1 MNMAVTADSTREA
14 VEPAGP
20 PRPRLVLRLG
30 VTAHRPGSS
39 LPASELDRIRA
50 QVAELVDRAAKA
62 ARSIQQQYQFAYS
75 AEPPLLVAL
84 SAIAEG
90 GDRIFAEEALRAGW
104 QLDVVLPF
112 AREVYERDFST
123 PESRNRFGEL
133 AVRARAVFEID
144 SICPDDDR
152 SVAYETAG
160 LVMLDH
166 VDVVLAIWDGG
177 ASGGRG
183 GTREIMD
190 EALRRNL
197 PIIWISSAVDR
208 QPVRWKQRE
217 PVPVFAGSK
226 ASDDFAALIMDT
238 LRPPE
243 SAADESGQSELARL
257 KRFLS
262 EEERHPAPWTWAHD
276 LLLRLLTGKPAAA
289 PGRVVERQ
297 NEWSEFLDGL
307 PPKARLGNAMEEVLR
322 KRFLWADRKATEL
335 GRLYRSAYV
344 LSFLFAALAVFV
356 GLLTILDGW
365 AALFGDNI
373 AVAKTVCAGAELFFI
388 ALIISIT
395 VAGRRGR
402 WHERFLDVRGLAEM
416 LRHARVL
423 APVGRVGRIFS
434 GHAAAG
440 RGGDSWTLWYARAA
454 IRELPLPNARVDTAF
469 IRDSITAVVRHELA
483 GQIAYHHENHKSLE
497 KAHHRLDRAGEV
509 LFYTAIFMCLL
520 WFSIVAVYGFQ
531 TADHT
536 HWISHTLKSILTF
549 LGAVLPAFASALA
562 GIRGQGDFRASAQ
575 QSVATE
581 KELRGLLHRAETQMP
596 TYYPE
601 ACAFLEAVA
610 DAMNSELGQWRL
622 LFSYR
627 PLPAPG

>member
-1 MNMAVTADSTREA
+1 MNMAVTASETCEA

-39 LPASELDRIRA
+39 LPASELDRVRA
-50 QVAELVDRAAKA
+50 QVAELIGRAAKA
-62 ARSIQQQYQFAYS
+62 VRSVHEQFRFAYS
-75 AEPPLLVAL
+75 AESPLLVAV
-84 SAIAEG
+84 SALAEG

-104 QLDVVLPF
+104 QLDVILPLG
-112 AREVYERDFST
+112 REDYERDFTT
-123 PESRNRFGEL
+123 PESRDRFRDL
-133 AVRARAVFEID
+133 TARARAVFEIH
-144 SICPDDDR
+144 SVSPDDDR
-152 SVAYETAG
+152 SAAYETGG

-166 VDVVLAIWDGG
+166 VDLVLAIWDGG

-197 PIIWISSAVDR
+197 PIVWISSTADR
-208 QPVRWKQRE
+208 EPVRWKHRE
-217 PVPVFAGSK
+217 LVTLFAGGNVSNG
-226 ASDDFAALIMDT
+226 FTTLIVET
-238 LRPPE
+238 LRPPG
-243 SAADESGQSELARL
+243 SALDESGQSELARL

-262 EEERHPAPWTWAHD
+262 EEEHTPAPWTWAHD
-276 LLLRLLTGKPAAA
+276 MLLRLLTGKPATA
-289 PGRVVERQ
+289 PKRVSERQ
-297 NEWSEFLDGL
+297 DEWREFLDAL
-307 PPKARLGNAMEEVLR
+307 PPKARLGTAMEEVLQ
-322 KRFLWADRKATEL
+322 KRFLWADRKAAEL

-344 LSFLFAALAVFV
+344 LGFLFAALAVFM
-356 GLLTILDGW
+356 GLLTILEGW
-365 AALFGDNI
+365 SALFGDNI

-388 ALIISIT
+388 GLIVCIT

-423 APVGRVGRIFS
+423 APVGRVGRILS
-434 GHAAAG
+434 GGAAG
-440 RGGDSWTLWYARAA
+440 GSGDSWTIWYARAT
-454 IRELPLPNARVDTAF
+454 IRELPLPDARVDAAF
-469 IRDSITAVVRHELA
+469 IRDSIAAVLRHELA
-483 GQIAYHHENHKSLE
+483 DQIAYHHANHQSLE
-497 KAHHRLDRAGEV
+497 TAHRRMDKAGEV
-509 LFYTAIFMCLL
+509 LFYSAIFMCLL
-520 WFSIVAVYGFQ
+520 WFTLVAVYGFRG
-531 TADHT
+531 ADHT
-536 HWISHTLKSILTF
+536 HWIAHTLKSILTF

-575 QSVATE
+575 QSMATE
-581 KELRGLLHRAETQMP
+581 KELKGLLHRAETQMP
-596 TYYPE
+596 KDYPD
-601 ACAFLEAVA
+601 ACAFLETLA